1 MSWIA
6 WILNFLFHC
15 FPFSDTSAVI
25 LALYRTQVC
34 SYLMRYEMWGL
45 LKIHVTYIPSRFGQ
59 REKTCMYLFVLCL
72 FHLCFWQRI
81 VTLIKDPAACHVWTI
96 PFQRFFWGNPNT
108 VCQFWQNYELKCVP
122 HTSHSVDRQ
131 WSQSLVMFWIT
142 ANTSCISHVKGGLD
156 STSRP
161 ISRQS

>member
-1 MSWIA
+1 MDFK
-6 WILNFLFHC
+6 LFLSLLPIFWYFCSHTC
-15 FPFSDTSAVI
+15 FVSHTSMFISYEIWDVRSFKNTFDLHSFQI
-25 LALYRTQVC
+25 WPKGKDLY
-34 SYLMRYEMWGL
+34 
-45 LKIHVTYIPSRFGQ
+45 
-59 REKTCMYLFVLCL
+59 VLCL
-72 FHLCFWQRI
+72 FHLCSWQRK
-81 VTLIKDPAACHVWTI
+81 VTLLKDPAACHVWTI
-96 PFQRFFWGNPNT
+96 PFPCFFSGNPNT

-142 ANTSCISHVKGGLD
+142 ANTWCISHVKGGLD

>member
-1 MSWIA
+1 MD
-6 WILNFLFHC
+6 FKLFVSLLPIFWYFCSHTC
-15 FPFSDTSAVI
+15 FVSHASMFI
-25 LALYRTQVC
+25 
-34 SYLMRYEMWGL
+34 SYEIWDVRSF
-45 LKIHVTYIPSRFGQ
+45 KN
-59 REKTCMYLFVLCL
+59 TCDLHSFQIWPKGKDFVLCL
-72 FHLCFWQRI
+72 FHLCSWQRI

-142 ANTSCISHVKGGLD
+142 ANTWCISPVKGGLD